1 MLPMPLKAYLKFGNI
16 YIFPLYFLSS
26 GQFHFT
32 AIFYH
37 LDNFI
42 SLLFFMI
49 WTVSFHCYFISS
61 GQFHFTAIF
70 LSSGL
75 FHFTAIFYHLDSFIS
90 LHFVKH
96 FHLFFLFFFL
106 PPFFCLHYSL
116 WCCLATSVG
125 PQKGDG
131 GVYAQRAKTYRI
143 GSIRWFEFPNAG
155 EGTSM
160 MAQRSWSFRSVL
172 AR

>member
-1 MLPMPLKAYLKFGNI
+1 MPLKAYLKFGSI
-16 YIFPLYFLSS
+16 YIYIYSHFIFYHLDSFISLRFFIIWTISFHCYFLWSGQFHFTAILYHLDSFISLRFFIIWTVSFHCYFLSS

-32 AIFYH
+32 AFCKT
-37 LDNFI
+37 F
-42 SLLFFMI
+42 SFF
-49 WTVSFHCYFISS
+49 S
-61 GQFHFTAIF
+61 
-70 LSSGL
+70 
-75 FHFTAIFYHLDSFIS
+75 
-90 LHFVKH
+90 
-96 FHLFFLFFFL
+96 LFFFL